1 MEVWKIIKGYE
12 DYEVSNLGNVKSL
25 KLGKEKILKQSQTGK
40 DYKKN
45 KGYFAVR
52 TVYGLLK
59 VHRLVAL
66 AFLENNNNLPQVNH
80 IDKNKHN
87 NNLENLEWCTNIQN
101 SHHSHKDNNFI
112 GVRFRSDRKN
122 YSAEIKYKNVR
133 YRKSG
138 FNTKEEANDFLQSI
152 KTKLCL

>member
-59 VHRLVAL
+59 VHRLVYL
-66 AFLENNNNLPQVNH
+66 K
-80 IDKNKHN
+80 I
-87 NNLENLEWCTNIQN
+87 
-101 SHHSHKDNNFI
+101 
-112 GVRFRSDRKN
+112 
-122 YSAEIKYKNVR
+122 
-133 YRKSG
+133 
-138 FNTKEEANDFLQSI
+138 
-152 KTKLCL
+152 